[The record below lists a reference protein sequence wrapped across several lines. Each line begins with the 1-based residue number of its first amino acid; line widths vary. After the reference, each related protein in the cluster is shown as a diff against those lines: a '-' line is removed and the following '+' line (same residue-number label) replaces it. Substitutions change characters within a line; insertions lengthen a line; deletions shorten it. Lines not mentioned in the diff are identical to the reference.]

1 MDGSERFKT
10 IGTYLTNENTLAAAQ
25 QNVAVQEL
33 EVLHFI
39 KCWTN
44 ITSSQCHTN
53 TSFTVDVSR
62 VQPLR
67 QLWSSHLKLAC
78 MSSVIQLLLNTL
90 SSKSRQNFILTC
102 IIRIGERNLFSQY
115 QNRQNYQYIVHIE
128 RFWTVFGKLASLRI
142 GGQRWEFLPHDIP
155 PSAYSA
161 SVDELS
167 QFSL

>member
-1 MDGSERFKT
+1 MVGYVLPCKHAREGEGGRGRRLVLLMEKRVHMMWVIVMCDICVFVFVCENSCWYLFLILSIVSIGSNISFVEFKRIQLRRIHEVKVVDSPMDGSERFKT

-62 VQPLR
+62 VQ
-67 QLWSSHLKLAC
+67 
-78 MSSVIQLLLNTL
+78 
-90 SSKSRQNFILTC
+90 
-102 IIRIGERNLFSQY
+102 
-115 QNRQNYQYIVHIE
+115 
-128 RFWTVFGKLASLRI
+128 SLR
-142 GGQRWEFLPHDIP
+142 
-155 PSAYSA
+155 
-161 SVDELS
+161 
-167 QFSL
+167 

>member
-1 MDGSERFKT
+1 LSIVSIGSNISFVEFKRIQLRRIHEVKVVDSPMDGSERFKT

-62 VQPLR
+62 VQ
-67 QLWSSHLKLAC
+67 
-78 MSSVIQLLLNTL
+78 
-90 SSKSRQNFILTC
+90 
-102 IIRIGERNLFSQY
+102 
-115 QNRQNYQYIVHIE
+115 
-128 RFWTVFGKLASLRI
+128 SLR
-142 GGQRWEFLPHDIP
+142 
-155 PSAYSA
+155 
-161 SVDELS
+161 
-167 QFSL
+167 